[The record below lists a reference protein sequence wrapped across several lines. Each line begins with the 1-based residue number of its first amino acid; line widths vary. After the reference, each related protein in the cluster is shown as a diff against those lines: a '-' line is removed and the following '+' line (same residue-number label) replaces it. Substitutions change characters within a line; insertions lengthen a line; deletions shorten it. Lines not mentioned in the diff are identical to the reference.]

1 MLALCPLAQ
10 GVARHLCRYRTI
22 KRNWLPQLECSG
34 YSVTDYI
41 LECRYQVWSRRDQ
54 NLSPLV
60 EISTFAWLNSIPVC
74 QKQHSCIRTKFLE
87 GWQIKVRG
95 PRSLRRGSWTEFRGK
110 ASRLAPPWTPNRGLL
125 GLFARSRSIWFEGW
139 DVCLRCLRPN
149 PKTVVDGQRQWQ
161 EKR

>member
-1 MLALCPLAQ
+1 M
-10 GVARHLCRYRTI
+10 
-22 KRNWLPQLECSG
+22 
-34 YSVTDYI
+34 
-41 LECRYQVWSRRDQ
+41 WSRRDQ

-125 GLFARSRSIWFEGW
+125 
-139 DVCLRCLRPN
+139 DCLRDLDRFGSRGGTYVCGACGPN
-149 PKTVVDGQRQWQ
+149 RRRWWMDRGSGKKNVRVNNHKEDQMLQKMHRTG
-161 EKR
+161 EK